1 MGKTLESADLFFKS
15 GGSDKEYHL
24 QLVEEAGSYLVNFQ
38 YGRRGSTLNTGC
50 KTKAPVPEESA
61 RKVFNKIVAEK
72 TSEGYT
78 QGAASGGTYT
88 ASDPKAPPPM
98 AERTIPQ
105 LLNPIGE
112 EEVERYLRDDA
123 YGAQEKKDGKHL
135 MVKNAS
141 GTLTATNKKG
151 IEVGYPTAYASDLTQ
166 SGLYDGESIGDT
178 YHVFDILE
186 HGARDLRR
194 MGYLIRHDFLA
205 TLFKGNDK
213 GAVKFVPLAI
223 GYAEKKALYDK
234 LVAGKKEGIVFKKLD
249 APFTA
254 GRPST
259 GGPFLKH
266 KFYAEASCIV
276 AAGREGKR
284 SVGLELIDDTGKR
297 VAVGNVTIP
306 PNKDVPAVG
315 SVVEIRY
322 LYMYKGGSLYQ
333 PNYKEP
339 RDDIDP
345 EECLMTQ
352 LKYKAEED

>member
-15 GGSDKEYHL
+15 GASDKEYHL
-24 QLVEEAGSYLVNFQ
+24 QLVEEAGGCLVNFQ
-38 YGRRGSTLNTGC
+38 YGRRGSTLNPGC
-50 KTKAPVPEESA
+50 KTKTPVPEEAA
-61 RKVFNKIVAEK
+61 RKVFNKIIAEK
-72 TSEGYT
+72 TSEGYILG
-78 QGAASGGTYT
+78 GANHNDYVSSG
-88 ASDPKAPPPM
+88 PKTPPPM

-213 GAVKFVPLAI
+213 GAVKFVPLAV
-223 GYAEKKALYDK
+223 GYAAKKALYDK
-234 LVAGKKEGIVFKKLD
+234 LVAGKKEGIVFKRLD

-254 GRPST
+254 GRPSS
-259 GGPFLKH
+259 GGDMLKC
-266 KFYAEASCIV
+266 KFYATASCLV
-276 AAGREGKR
+276 VAGRDGKR
-284 SVGLELIDDTGKR
+284 SVGLELLDDSGKR
-297 VAVGNVTIP
+297 IPVGNVTIP
-306 PNKDVPAVG
+306 PNKDIPAVG
-315 SVVEIRY
+315 AVVEIRY
-322 LYMYKGGSLYQ
+322 LYAYQGGSLYQ
-333 PNYKEP
+333 PNYLEP
-339 RDDIDP
+339 RDDIDVS
-345 EECLMTQ
+345 ECLMKQ